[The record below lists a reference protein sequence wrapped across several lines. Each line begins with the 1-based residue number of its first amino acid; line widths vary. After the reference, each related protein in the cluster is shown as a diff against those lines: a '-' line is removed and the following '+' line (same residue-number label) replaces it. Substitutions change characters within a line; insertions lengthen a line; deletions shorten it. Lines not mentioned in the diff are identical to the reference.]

1 MDKIRCIFQEVQSKG
16 AIKTALVSKYNN
28 EKNTD
33 VYSKIKVSDSEPI
46 DERHLAI
53 YQKIDINKSE
63 NQCLYIENV

>member
-1 MDKIRCIFQEVQSKG
+1 M
-16 AIKTALVSKYNN
+16 
-28 EKNTD
+28 KNTD